1 MPQKK
6 LSKAD
11 KEKIRKLAAGEPLN
25 PTEIATTI
33 NCPRTTVYDEIQ
45 RLIKSEQLSM
55 FTANKQK
62 VFEALQLQLVNL
74 ADESALK
81 TMLSKRGFTD
91 VGILED
97 KIALLSGKAISV
109 HDVQIRILLDMV
121 TGQNR
126 QDSDVIDAETAED
139 TEIRE
144 GLKAIPLK
152 EDSNIK

>member
-1 MPQKK
+1 MRKRK
-6 LSKAD
+6 LTESD
-11 KEKIRKLAAGEPLN
+11 TEKILKLASGTPLTT
-25 PTEIATTI
+25 TEIADTLKQ
-33 NCPRTTVYDEIQ
+33 PRTTVYDEIQ

-62 VFEALQLQLVNL
+62 VFESLQLQLVNL

-97 KIALLSGKAISV
+97 KIAMLSGKAVSV

-126 QDSDVIDAETAED
+126 QENDVIDAESAQD
-139 TEIRE
+139 AEIRGE
-144 GLKAIPLK
+144 LKAIPLT